1 MIVSIC
7 IYIYTLVIITYHILL
22 WSHVWLLHISTFLL
36 PEISKSN
43 IIITN
48 CFTPH
53 VCCSCW
59 LNHHLSSELSQ
70 LNHQLCWLNHHV
82 SWLIYDDY
90 INYIR
95 NVRFHPTSLKILK
108 APRKWWSG
116 SILDDREKKHGN
128 WCKYLYVNQ
137 QRWWLNQQSWWF
149 NWESSDDKW
158 WFNQQKTRN
167 MVIWTNN
174 HGEWNNKQLLV
185 LPNIGVYSTS
195 FLSTLAKWF
204 WSIGLWPTTGS
215 ETTDMDLVIKVMGL
229 ANNTYGLWVLQW

>member
-1 MIVSIC
+1 MIVY
-7 IYIYTLVIITYHILL
+7 IYIHWYTLVIITYHILL

-36 PEISKSN
+36 SYIYISKSN

-53 VCCSCW
+53 VCCFCW
-59 LNHHLSSELSQ
+59 FNHHLSSFLPVKSPTLLVKSQ
-70 LNHQLCWLNHHV
+70 CFLVNLWWLHQLHQECQIPSDKSQN
-82 SWLIYDDY
+82 SQ
-90 INYIR
+90 
-95 NVRFHPTSLKILK
+95 
-108 APRKWWSG
+108 G
-116 SILDDREKKHGN
+116 SAQVVKRQYLGRPGKKHGN

-149 NWESSDDKW
+149 NWESSDDTW
-158 WFNQQKTRN
+158 WFNQQKSN
-167 MVIWTNN
+167 KHGDWTNN

-204 WSIGLWPTTGS
+204 
-215 ETTDMDLVIKVMGL
+215 
-229 ANNTYGLWVLQW
+229 

>member
-36 PEISKSN
+36 PDISKSN

-48 CFTPH
+48 CFTPN

-116 SILDDREKKHGN
+116 SILDDREKQHGN

-167 MVIWTNN
+167 MVI
-174 HGEWNNKQLLV
+174 E
-185 LPNIGVYSTS
+185 
-195 FLSTLAKWF
+195 
-204 WSIGLWPTTGS
+204 PTIMGS
-215 ETTDMDLVIKVMGL
+215 ETTSNFWFCRTLGYTVPLFFPRWQNDFDPLDFDQQRGVKQQTWI
-229 ANNTYGLWVLQW
+229 